1 MTSETGGNAAHTCT
15 FVTDTATMCVFD
27 VAGMRHRLADDV
39 DWWSIPGA
47 ELAEVNAGHA
57 AFLNLGSD
65 GAYAVELVDAL
76 DDPHV
81 SVNLKVESGNVFIG
95 AAEEVTADGLEPE
108 AVFGGMFMQLAP
120 GNYRVLARRKEGR
133 IALAFLP
140 GERGDNGFADLVR
153 I

>member
-1 MTSETGGNAAHTCT
+1 MATGTGNHPAQTCT

-27 VAGMRHRLADDV
+27 VAAMRHRLADDV
-39 DWWSIPGA
+39 DWWSMPGA

-108 AVFGGMFMQLAP
+108 AVFGGMFVPLAP
-120 GNYRVLARRKEGR
+120 GRYRMQARRDGGR